1 MWKPF
6 AQIHFEWA
14 AVNEKV
20 LRLSCLDQEQP
31 AALLSLC
38 IGSLWLWHFTW
49 RWTTVSGRQWFL
61 RSAAVKMRSRH
72 TQNYIIISLC
82 FILKPKGLML
92 YVPMNKRRTH
102 NEMDFSQIQIET
114 VLSFFFAF
122 TVFKSRLPLYVL
134 FITRGGYFL
143 FCTLS
148 QTQGGQK

>member
-20 LRLSCLDQEQP
+20 LRLNCLDQEQP

-49 RWTTVSGRQWFL
+49 RWTTVSGRLWFL
-61 RSAAVKMRSRH
+61 HSAAVKMRSLH
-72 TQNYIIISLC
+72 YIIISLC
-82 FILKPKGLML
+82 FMLKPKGWML
-92 YVPMNKRRTH
+92 YVSEDKRRTH

-114 VLSFFFAF
+114 VLCFFAF
-122 TVFKSRLPLYVL
+122 TVFKSRLQLYVL
-134 FITRGGYFL
+134 FIIRGGYFL
-143 FCTLS
+143 FFTLS
-148 QTQGGQK
+148 QTQRGLK